1 MRVTDHMGCWLFV
14 NPSDCRLSDTSRLIE
29 RTREKQGKK
38 SRRARMNPG
47 KDECRPTVRC
57 VPFLYTRV
65 VNDGKNRIRF
75 GMPFEVV
82 KVFLTVIPDLWLG
95 RHLTIYL
102 AIYPEGLE
110 MGVTR
115 GKNLCEA
122 IRIRHAVP
130 A

>member
-1 MRVTDHMGCWLFV
+1 M
-14 NPSDCRLSDTSRLIE
+14 NPSEYRLDDMIRSIE
-29 RTREKQGKK
+29 RTRRKQGKK

-82 KVFLTVIPDLWLG
+82 KVFLTVIPDFWLD
-95 RHLTIYL
+95 RYL
-102 AIYPEGLE
+102 IIYPEGLE
-110 MGVTR
+110 MGV
-115 GKNLCEA
+115 NQW
-122 IRIRHAVP
+122 
-130 A
+130 